1 MNIVG
6 FDEFSKLEIKV
17 GTINFGGLAL
27 NAGGI
32 LFFTGTEDSLAYAID
47 ADTGDELW
55 SYEMDAA
62 GSAPPIIFD
71 YMGKQY
77 VTFVSTGG
85 MYYNFKKK
93 SSSIYTF
100 GIVE

>member
-1 MNIVG
+1 MNI
-6 FDEFSKLEIKV
+6 
-17 GTINFGGLAL
+17 GTENFGGLAL

-47 ADTGDELW
+47 ADTGEELW
-55 SYEMDAA
+55 SYEMEAA
-62 GSAPPIIFD
+62 GSAPPTIFN
-71 YMGKQY
+71 YKGKQY
-77 VTFVSTGG
+77 VTFISTGG
-85 MYYNFKKK
+85 GYYNYKKK